1 MRSSKKTSAAQRKKA
16 RKYNETGIK
25 HFDAW
30 ELEDSL
36 IAFADAVAADDS
48 EPDYHMNLARG
59 YARSGRFD
67 QAIEA
72 LGGYLHVETDE
83 KIASRFEKLFSSA
96 LDPVEEGL
104 ITGLRELKA
113 PMQLIGK
120 TIQMWLE
127 FRITYG
133 RRQLR
138 IPKPEI
144 WSAALTFAIFKVNMN
159 EVAAEEIQAHYNVTE
174 RSLKEK
180 YEEIIKTL
188 DLMPGDYRYFVGAEN
203 PLDKLVD
210 AAHELDDIYNQF
222 HNNGK

>member
-1 MRSSKKTSAAQRKKA
+1 MSSSKKPSASQRKKA
-16 RKYNETGIK
+16 RKFNEDGLK

-30 ELEDSL
+30 ELEESL
-36 IAFADAVAADDS
+36 IAFADAVAADDTD
-48 EPDYHMNLARG
+48 PDYHMNLARG

-72 LGGYLHVETDE
+72 LGSYLHVETDE
-83 KIASRFEKLFSSA
+83 KIADRFEQLFSSA

-104 ITGLRELKA
+104 ITGLRELSA

-120 TIQMWLE
+120 SIQMWLE

-133 RRQLR
+133 RRPLR

-144 WSAALTFAIFKVNMN
+144 WSAALTFAIFKVNMH
-159 EVAAEEIQAHYNVTE
+159 EITAGEIQAHYNVTE
-174 RSLKEK
+174 RSLKDK
-180 YEEIIKTL
+180 YDEIIKTL
-188 DLMPGDYRYFVGAEN
+188 DLMPGDYRYFVGADN

-210 AAHELDDIYNQF
+210 AAHELDDIYKQF